1 VICPSCGKQNADD
14 TKFCNFCGRSLV
26 NPKEPRKC
34 PACGKENASYLM
46 YCGNCGSELPTVS
59 IERKPIVDSKEPR
72 KCPSCG
78 KENASYVMYCGNCGT
93 ELPRVIMERRPETD
107 AVPASPAPSSSAVLA
122 PSTTTTKTYCP
133 NCGRLISIYDY
144 QCPFCRS
151 LTGQRERLEDDFFQ
165 REKTSGPTAAGIMM
179 ILVGVIAIGMGL
191 LYLIAGASY
200 VPQSSVD
207 VNVQG
212 IIGCCGALELMFGLG
227 SAAGGLFA
235 IQRKHFVLAL
245 LGSIVGLL
253 TIGPLFIG
261 SILSL
266 VSLILLAMAHEEFE

>member
-1 VICPSCGKQNADD
+1 MGETSVMCPSCGKQNADD
-14 TKFCNFCGRSLV
+14 TKFCNFCGKPLV
-26 NPKEPRKC
+26 TPKE
-34 PACGKENASYLM
+34 S
-46 YCGNCGSELPTVS
+46 
-59 IERKPIVDSKEPR
+59 R

-78 KENASYVMYCGNCGT
+78 KENASYVMYCGNCGS
-93 ELPRVIMERRPETD
+93 ELPTVFVEHKPEAV
-107 AVPASPAPSSSAVLA
+107 AVPTSPAPSTSATPA
-122 PSTTTTKTYCP
+122 PSTFTTNAYWERELETDFHQP
-133 NCGRLISIYDY
+133 
-144 QCPFCRS
+144 
-151 LTGQRERLEDDFFQ
+151 QR
-165 REKTSGPTAAGIMM
+165 TSGPTAAGIMM
-179 ILVGVIAIGMGL
+179 ILAGVIAIGMGL

-200 VPQSSVD
+200 VPESPAG

-266 VSLILLAMAHEEFE
+266 ISLILLAMAHEEFE